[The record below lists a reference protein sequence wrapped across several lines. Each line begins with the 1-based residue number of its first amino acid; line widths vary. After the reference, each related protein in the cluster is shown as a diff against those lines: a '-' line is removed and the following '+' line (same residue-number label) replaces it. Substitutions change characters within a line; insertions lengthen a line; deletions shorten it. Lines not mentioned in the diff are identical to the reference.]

1 MIRQFLIF
9 VFVFFLTFSF
19 QSQNI
24 YTFAGTGIAGYS
36 GDNGPAISAQI
47 YLSADI
53 TTDSFGNI
61 YFCDNANNRVRKI
74 DPSGNISTIAGGG
87 SSLAEG
93 IPATSATIIE
103 PHGIAVDPSGNI
115 YVSEVYLARVR
126 KINTSGIINTI
137 AGNGNVGYA
146 GDGGPAISAELKWP
160 YDVAVDASG
169 NIYIADAGNN
179 RIRMINTLGV
189 ISTIAGNGLAGYSG
203 DGGPATS
210 AQLNSASGIDVD
222 PLGNIFIADRF
233 NRRIRKINSSGT
245 ISTIAGSGVMG
256 NSGDGGLATLAQ
268 IGSPNGVTLDAAGNI
283 YIADGWY
290 GTLRKIN
297 TSNIISTI
305 AGTGI
310 PGYSGDG
317 GLATLAQIK
326 TSYLTIGTTGN
337 VFLSDGG
344 NDRIREICFN
354 ACSIGIA
361 ESKLENEVKLFP
373 IPANNYISLEME
385 NINIENVQLEIT
397 NMLGE
402 IVLKSAYTDKID
414 VSNLS
419 NGIYNLQIVSP
430 EAIVTKKIVI
440 QH

>member
-1 MIRQFLIF
+1 MSIRLFYIFLVCF
-9 VFVFFLTFSF
+9 SVFYSH
-19 QSQNI
+19 SQNI
-24 YTFAGTGIAGYS
+24 YTYAGTGIAGYS

-53 TTDSFGNI
+53 TTDSFGNV

-103 PHGIAVDPSGNI
+103 PHGIAVDASGNI

-233 NRRIRKINSSGT
+233 NGRIRKINSSGT

-354 ACSIGIA
+354 ACSIGIT

-373 IPANNYISLEME
+373 IPANNYISLETG
-385 NINIENVQLEIT
+385 NINIENSQIEIT

-402 IVLKSAYTDKID
+402 RVLSSTYTNHID
-414 VSNLS
+414 VGSIS
-419 NGIYNLQIVSP
+419 EGIYNLQIVSS
-430 EAIVTKKIVI
+430 EAIITKKIVI